1 MSTTSGRQAGSSC
14 TRWGE
19 GPLDQVGSRP
29 QTNALSCKLTLR
41 WPCPGAAVESAHN
54 WWCRPSNSTTHDST
68 RPPGGG
74 NATPT
79 SETHPPAPPPV
90 SAHCPELSSL
100 PSYCSPGAE
109 KRRPL
114 SAVWPQPEMLACRRV
129 AVNSCTALSP
139 PSRPPHHQAAAS
151 TRPPAQWSRAK
162 GRRAGASAGN
172 RASAAVSPTVAP

>member
-68 RPPGGG
+68 RPPGGER
-74 NATPT
+74 NTYLRD
-79 SETHPPAPPPV
+79 PP
-90 SAHCPELSSL
+90 
-100 PSYCSPGAE
+100 
-109 KRRPL
+109 
-114 SAVWPQPEMLACRRV
+114 
-129 AVNSCTALSP
+129 SCTTPCEHSLSRAVLFAVLLLAR
-139 PSRPPHHQAAAS
+139 SREKAS
-151 TRPPAQWSRAK
+151 TV
-162 GRRAGASAGN
+162 GCLASA
-172 RASAAVSPTVAP
+172 RDARLS